1 MKRVLLL
8 TPWYFPHKILRWEDA
23 ITMVFLD
30 KADVVAEY
38 NEEVRSPSTSM
49 KLPAVIRLRK
59 KIDNRKRGVKFSRV
73 NVYARDGYSCQYC
86 GKGLPASQLTY
97 DHLMPRSRG
106 GRTEWTNIVTAC
118 LPCNS
123 TKANRT
129 PEEAGMFP
137 LKAPVKPRW
146 LPLTAPR
153 FERAPEEWLPYCV
166 QSP

>member
-1 MKRVLLL
+1 MRVLLL

-38 NEEVRSPSTSM
+38 SEEIRSPSTSM

-59 KIDNRKRGVKFSRV
+59 QIENRKRGVKFSRV
-73 NVYARDGYSCQYC
+73 NVYTRDGYCCQYC
-86 GKGLPASQLTY
+86 GHSLPAAQLTY
-97 DHLMPRSRG
+97 DHLHPRSRG

-118 LPCNS
+118 LPCNA
-123 TKANRT
+123 KKGNKR

-137 LKAPVKPRW
+137 LKAPVKPKW

-153 FERAPEEWLPYCV
+153 FDPERAPEEWMPYCV
-166 QSP
+166 T